1 MIDKIEAMIERG
13 TPLREELS
21 WLESAD
27 PFDFDAR
34 TVRPSKFY
42 NKVADLRPMGIEA
55 MLHIDQ
61 KRYHTSKIEL
71 LETGKKGM
79 AQIQDTVERI
89 VDADPDKL
97 RLGRIDLAV
106 DVKDVSVL
114 WFFEHAFINFKQ
126 FHCAHGHK
134 SDGEEEYT
142 VMGKN
147 SYQTLYYGKRPSCVR
162 IYDKVAECIVRY
174 ELKKRKGNRLAK
186 KAYAEYMQAN
196 HEAGWKNIARGT
208 PAQPV
213 EKYARDPFLWPQ
225 LPTVQEWLAQELPQ
239 ALPVDFAFGANEQP
253 DLIPGTLPAKQEPL
267 HFPVLTRVE
276 NQMGG
281 RVPSNLYTMGEMRKN
296 VRDFNPFERMTLANR
311 RVVPPGFFDKVSL
324 PWGGEKY
331 RFSVPTYC
339 FYQWVHDN
347 WNVIGAA
354 RMRQMLNR
362 DRNGKLYL
370 RKLAEAGFLPFEDD
384 GTPGISEAELYDRYR
399 ESISWQMAA

>member
-13 TPLREELS
+13 TPLRGELN
-21 WLESAD
+21 WLQNAD
-27 PFDFDAR
+27 PFDFDQR

-42 NKVADLRPMGIEA
+42 NAVADLRPMGLEA
-55 MLHIDQ
+55 MLHVDQ

-79 AQIQDTVERI
+79 AQIQDTLERI
-89 VDADPDKL
+89 VDADPDTL
-97 RLGRIDLAV
+97 RLGRVDLAV
-106 DVKDVSVL
+106 DVKDVPVS
-114 WFFEHAFINFKQ
+114 WFFEHAFLNFKQ

-134 SDGEEEYT
+134 SDGDDEYT
-142 VMGKN
+142 AMGKN
-147 SYQTLYYGKRPSCVR
+147 GYQTLYYGKRPSCLRV
-162 IYDKVAECIVRY
+162 YDKVGECAVRY
-174 ELKKRKGNRLAK
+174 ELMKRHENRLAT

-208 PAQPV
+208 PTDPT

-225 LPTVQEWLAQELPQ
+225 FPTPQEWLARELPQ
-239 ALPVDFAFGANEQP
+239 VLPVDFAFGANEQP
-253 DLIPGTLPAKQEPL
+253 DLIPGRLPAKQEPL

-281 RVPSNLYTMGEMRKN
+281 RVPGNLITMGEMRKN
-296 VRDFNPFERMTLANR
+296 VRDFNPFERMKLVNR
-311 RVVPPGFFDKVSL
+311 RTSPPGFFDKVSL
-324 PWGGEKY
+324 PWGAEKY
-331 RFSVPTYC
+331 RLSVPTFC
-339 FYQWVHDN
+339 FYKWVHDN

-384 GTPGISEAELYDRYR
+384 GTPGISEVELYDRYR